1 MMKRMKYIL
10 SAVLLSMPL
19 MVVAQS
25 ETDTI
30 VHLDAARQNK
40 ELTMQKEVLGDSIKK
55 WGKELKALKQQEE
68 ENTKTIK
75 QLQEQLARF
84 KDDAD
89 YLEVCGLLKRKEE
102 LLAVLEEQE
111 KEVHSLQTQL
121 QAINGDLCTMQQQY
135 ARLDSVRGS
144 IAGQVIANNED
155 YLQLPFSQMSLD
167 KLDKIIRENEKYQ
180 DDRSVAKLLAQAK
193 VVERNKRA
201 YDEMELAANSRF
213 DKDNINCLLRAD
225 PLKGLNE
232 VQQKEVAEV
241 LRQLR
246 LFEDGL
252 GAFKELIGKMQE
264 CRKNVNCYSKDYFD
278 HDKKGLLKKRQGRIT
293 ETVEQ
298 VPYLEKM
305 FGDYKF
311 AKYRAIENEILNQ

>member
-121 QAINGDLCTMQQQY
+121 
-135 ARLDSVRGS
+135 
-144 IAGQVIANNED
+144 
-155 YLQLPFSQMSLD
+155 
-167 KLDKIIRENEKYQ
+167 
-180 DDRSVAKLLAQAK
+180 
-193 VVERNKRA
+193 
-201 YDEMELAANSRF
+201 
-213 DKDNINCLLRAD
+213 
-225 PLKGLNE
+225 
-232 VQQKEVAEV
+232 
-241 LRQLR
+241 
-246 LFEDGL
+246 
-252 GAFKELIGKMQE
+252 
-264 CRKNVNCYSKDYFD
+264 
-278 HDKKGLLKKRQGRIT
+278 
-293 ETVEQ
+293 
-298 VPYLEKM
+298 
-305 FGDYKF
+305 
-311 AKYRAIENEILNQ
+311 

>member
-1 MMKRMKYIL
+1 MMKRMKHIL
-10 SAVLLSMPL
+10 SVALLLMPL
-19 MVVAQS
+19 TVVAQS
-25 ETDTI
+25 EMDTI
-30 VHLDAARQNK
+30 VHPDAARQNK

-68 ENTKTIK
+68 ENARTIK

-84 KDDAD
+84 KDDVD
-89 YLEVCGLLKRKEE
+89 YPEVRRLLKRKEE
-102 LLAVLEEQE
+102 LLAALEEQN
-111 KEVHSLQTQL
+111 KTIHSLQAQL
-121 QAINGDLCTMQQQY
+121 QAINSDLGTMQQQC
-135 ARLDSVRGS
+135 ASLDSVRGS
-144 IAGQVIANNED
+144 IALQVIANNEN

-167 KLDKIIRENEKYQ
+167 MLNKIIDENEKYQ
-180 DDRSVAKLLAQAK
+180 DDRSVANLLAQAK
-193 VVERNKRA
+193 VVERNKRT
-201 YDEMELAANSRF
+201 YDEMALAAKSRF
-213 DKDNINCLLRAD
+213 DKENINRLLRAD

-252 GAFKELIGKMQE
+252 GVFKEFIGQMQE

-278 HDKKGLLKKRQGRIT
+278 SDKKGVLKKRQGRIK

-298 VPYLEKM
+298 VSYLKNM
-305 FGDYKF
+305 FTNYTF

>member
-1 MMKRMKYIL
+1 MMKRMKHIL
-10 SAVLLSMPL
+10 SVALLLMPL
-19 MVVAQS
+19 TVGAQS
-25 ETDTI
+25 ETETI
-30 VHLDAARQNK
+30 THPDAARPNK
-40 ELTMQKEVLGDSIKK
+40 VLTMQKEVLGDSIKK
-55 WGKELKALKQQEE
+55 WGKELKALEQQEE
-68 ENTKTIK
+68 ENVRAIK
-75 QLQEQLARF
+75 QLQKQLARF

-89 YLEVCGLLKRKEE
+89 YSEVRGLLKRKEE
-102 LLAVLEEQE
+102 LLAALEEQN
-111 KEVHSLQTQL
+111 KKIHSLQAQL
-121 QAINGDLCTMQQQY
+121 QAINGDLATMQQQC
-135 ARLDSVRGS
+135 AILDSVRGS
-144 IAGQVIANNED
+144 IAVQVIANNED
-155 YLQLPFSQMSLD
+155 YLQLPFSQMSLG
-167 KLDKIIRENEKYQ
+167 KLNKIIDENEKYQ

-201 YDEMELAANSRF
+201 YDEMALAANSRF
-213 DKDNINCLLRAD
+213 DKDNINRLLRAD

-252 GAFKELIGKMQE
+252 GVFKELIGKMQE

-298 VPYLEKM
+298 VPYFEKM

>member
-1 MMKRMKYIL
+1 MMKRMKHIL
-10 SAVLLSMPL
+10 SAALLSMPL

-25 ETDTI
+25 ETETI
-30 VHLDAARQNK
+30 AHPDAAQ
-40 ELTMQKEVLGDSIKK
+40 ELTMQKEVLSDSIKK

-68 ENTKTIK
+68 ENARTIK

-84 KDDAD
+84 KDP
-89 YLEVCGLLKRKEE
+89 EVRGLLKRKEE
-102 LLAVLEEQE
+102 LLAALEEQN
-111 KEVHSLQTQL
+111 KKIHSLQAQL
-121 QAINGDLCTMQQQY
+121 QTINSDLGTMQQQY
-135 ARLDSVRGS
+135 ASLDSVRGS
-144 IAGQVIANNED
+144 IARQVIAENED
-155 YLQLPFSQMSLD
+155 YLQRPFSQMSLD
-167 KLDKIIRENEKYQ
+167 MLNKIIDENEKYQ
-180 DDRSVAKLLAQAK
+180 DDRSVADLLAQAK

-201 YDEMELAANSRF
+201 YDEMALAANSRF
-213 DKDNINCLLRAD
+213 DKDNINRLLRVD

-252 GAFKELIGKMQE
+252 GVFKELIGKMQK
-264 CRKNVNCYSKDYFD
+264 RRQNINSYSGEYFQA
-278 HDKKGLLKKRQGRIT
+278 DKKGLLIKRLARIK

-298 VPYLEKM
+298 VPYLKKM
-305 FGDYKF
+305 FANYTF

>member
-1 MMKRMKYIL
+1 MIKRMKCIL
-10 SAVLLSMPL
+10 SAALLSMPL

-30 VHLDAARQNK
+30 AHLDAAWQNK

-55 WGKELKALKQQEE
+55 WGKELKALKQQED
-68 ENTKTIK
+68 ENTRTIK

-102 LLAVLEEQE
+102 LLAALEKQE
-111 KEVHSLQTQL
+111 KEVHSLQAQL
-121 QAINGDLCTMQQQY
+121 QTINGNLRTMQQR

-144 IAGQVIANNED
+144 IAGQVIANNKD

-201 YDEMELAANSRF
+201 YDEMELAAKSRF
-213 DKDNINCLLRAD
+213 DKDNINRLLRAD

-252 GAFKELIGKMQE
+252 GVFKEFIGQMQE
-264 CRKNVNCYSKDYFD
+264 CRKNVNCYSKEYFNS
-278 HDKKGLLKKRQGRIT
+278 DKKGVLKKRQGRIK

-298 VPYLEKM
+298 VPYLKKM
-305 FGDYKF
+305 FANYTF